1 MFEAPIEVLTPDA
14 IASVHDQAMKILEEI
29 GVEVG
34 SEAGIDLLRAAGQ
47 TVDGTRVRLDRGFVM
62 EQVAKA
68 PDELHAAAA

>member
-1 MFEAPIEVLTPDA
+1 
-14 IASVHDQAMKILEEI
+14 MKILEEI

-34 SEAGIDLLRAAGQ
+34 SDAGIELLRAAGQ

-68 PDELHAAAA
+68 PGRLHAAAAEPRRARCAWAAARWC